1 LNYKDGKVRRI
12 LCVHKKT
19 SLKGE
24 LFMKKGGAKSGTK
37 GGIKGGLG
45 QLLWKISVAL
55 YLIANGVLGL
65 NKRGD
70 FKTIFD
76 FVFKGT
82 FSDMVVMIVSII
94 ALLAGI
100 LVLFAMLK
108 VKFSFLDELLV
119 VVAII
124 WLVYVIVEIL
134 YWLRG
139 GIGNNLWDIIQK
151 LAVHLMVLG
160 SLLLASRKFGG

>member
-1 LNYKDGKVRRI
+1 MAKYVVFCASI
-12 LCVHKKT
+12 KKLV
-19 SLKGE
+19 LKGE
-24 LFMKKGGAKSGTK
+24 LFMKKGGAK
-37 GGIKGGLG
+37 GGIRGGLG

-55 YLIANGVLGL
+55 YLIANGILGL

-76 FVFKGT
+76 FVFKGS
-82 FSDMVVMIVSII
+82 FSDMVVMIVSVI

-100 LVLFAMLK
+100 LVLFEMFR
-108 VKFSFLDELLV
+108 VKFSFLDELLF

-124 WLVYVIVEIL
+124 WFVYVIIEII
-134 YWLRG
+134 YWLRSG
-139 GIGNNLWDIIQK
+139 VGNNLWDIIQK

-160 SLLLASRKFGG
+160 SLLIASKRFGG

>member
-1 LNYKDGKVRRI
+1 
-12 LCVHKKT
+12 
-19 SLKGE
+19 
-24 LFMKKGGAKSGTK
+24 MKKSGAK
-37 GGIKGGLG
+37 GGIRGGVG
-45 QLLWKISVAL
+45 QFIWQIAVAM
-55 YLIANGVLGL
+55 YLIANGILGL

-76 FVFKGT
+76 FVFKGS

-100 LVLFAMLK
+100 LVLFEMFK
-108 VKFSFLDELLV
+108 VKFSFLDELLF

-124 WLVYVIVEIL
+124 WFVYIVIEIF
-134 YWLRG
+134 YWLSSG
-139 GIGNNLWDIIQK
+139 LGNNLWDIIQK

-160 SLLLASRKFGG
+160 SLLIASKRFGK

>member
-1 LNYKDGKVRRI
+1 
-12 LCVHKKT
+12 
-19 SLKGE
+19 
-24 LFMKKGGAKSGTK
+24 MKKGGSKS
-37 GGIKGGLG
+37 GIKGGIG

-70 FKTIFD
+70 FRTIFD
-76 FVFKGT
+76 FVFKGS
-82 FSDMVVMIVSII
+82 FADMVVMIVSII

-100 LVLFAMLK
+100 LVLFEMFK
-108 VKFSFLDELLV
+108 VKFSFLDELLF

-124 WLVYVIVEIL
+124 WFVYVVIEIL

-139 GIGNNLWDIIQK
+139 GMGNNLWDRIQTF
-151 LAVHLMVLG
+151 AAHLMVLG
-160 SLLLASRKFGG
+160 SLLIASKRFGT

>member
-1 LNYKDGKVRRI
+1 
-12 LCVHKKT
+12 
-19 SLKGE
+19 
-24 LFMKKGGAKSGTK
+24 MKKGGTKS
-37 GGIKGGLG
+37 GIKGGIG

-70 FKTIFD
+70 FRTIFD
-76 FVFKGT
+76 FVFKGS
-82 FSDMVVMIVSII
+82 FADMVVMIVSII
-94 ALLAGI
+94 ALVAGI
-100 LVLFAMLK
+100 LVLFEMFKL
-108 VKFSFLDELLV
+108 KFSFLDELLF

-124 WLVYVIVEIL
+124 WFVYVIIEII

-139 GIGNNLWDIIQK
+139 GLGNNLWDIIQK

-160 SLLLASRKFGG
+160 SLMVASKRFSG

>member
-1 LNYKDGKVRRI
+1 
-12 LCVHKKT
+12 
-19 SLKGE
+19 
-24 LFMKKGGAKSGTK
+24 MKKGGSKS
-37 GGIKGGLG
+37 GIKGGIG

-70 FKTIFD
+70 FRTIFD
-76 FVFKGT
+76 FVFKGS
-82 FSDMVVMIVSII
+82 FADMVVMIVSII
-94 ALLAGI
+94 ALVAGI
-100 LVLFAMLK
+100 LVLFEMFKL
-108 VKFSFLDELLV
+108 KFSFLDELLF

-124 WLVYVIVEIL
+124 WFVYVIIEII

-139 GIGNNLWDIIQK
+139 GLGNNLWDIIQK

-160 SLLLASRKFGG
+160 SLMVASKRFSG

>member
-1 LNYKDGKVRRI
+1 
-12 LCVHKKT
+12 
-19 SLKGE
+19 
-24 LFMKKGGAKSGTK
+24 MKKGRVKSGAKV
-37 GGIKGGLG
+37 GLG
-45 QLLWKISVAL
+45 QFLWKISVAL

-82 FSDMVVMIVSII
+82 FSDMVVMIVSVI

-100 LVLFAMLK
+100 LVLFEMFK
-108 VKFSFLDELLV
+108 VKFSFLDELLF
-119 VVAII
+119 VVAVI
-124 WLVYVIVEIL
+124 WFVYVIIEII

-139 GIGNNLWDIIQK
+139 GLGNDLWGIIQK

-160 SLLLASRKFGG
+160 SLLIASKRFGG

>member
-1 LNYKDGKVRRI
+1 
-12 LCVHKKT
+12 
-19 SLKGE
+19 
-24 LFMKKGGAKSGTK
+24 MKKSGVK

-45 QLLWKISVAL
+45 QLLWKVSVAL
-55 YLIANGVLGL
+55 YLIANGILGL

-76 FVFKGT
+76 FVFKGS

-94 ALLAGI
+94 ALVAGI
-100 LVLFAMLK
+100 LILFELFR
-108 VKFSFLDELLV
+108 VKFSFLNELLF

-124 WLVYVIVEIL
+124 WFVYVIIEVI

-139 GIGNNLWDIIQK
+139 GLGNNLWDIIQK
-151 LAVHLMVLG
+151 LAVHLMVLS
-160 SLLLASRKFGG
+160 SLLIASKRFSG